1 MRSDAEEKP
10 NENAGS
16 AEPDD
21 EVLTLQF
28 DCMHFVDPYPIHPA
42 ETESVDGWFRGFFA
56 PAKWG
61 KRRAT
66 EYRKLDQE

>member
-1 MRSDAEEKP
+1 MRSNAEQKP

-28 DCMHFVDPYPIHPA
+28 DCVHRVDPYPIHAA
-42 ETESVDGWFRGFFA
+42 ETESVDSWFRGFF
-56 PAKWG
+56 
-61 KRRAT
+61 RRC
-66 EYRKLDQE
+66 EMG